1 DKEASIKAGKD
12 VPLLVNGKEV
22 TASKVFIAENP
33 DGTISLDFIFDAS
46 ALAGKETVVFEN
58 VYRDGRLVASHTDI
72 HDEGQTVRIVN
83 PKIHTKA
90 TGQNGEKQL
99 QALPNQKVVGWVQLN
114 DLIVGQMYKLLVQ
127 GYITP

>member
-1 DKEASIKAGKD
+1 M
-12 VPLLVNGKEV
+12 
-22 TASKVFIAENP
+22 FIAENP

-83 PKIHTKA
+83 LRFIQKLQDKMAKNNCKLYLTKS
-90 TGQNGEKQL
+90 GR
-99 QALPNQKVVGWVQLN
+99 VGTIKRFDCWANV
-114 DLIVGQMYKLLVQ
+114 
-127 GYITP
+127 